1 MTNSIQKEDSPEN
14 NNKVFV
20 GVKHFLN
27 YIKSITFQFTKSE
40 NDEVT
45 IIARG
50 KQITKAVDLAEVM
63 KKKQVDGK
71 NISVK
76 RIKIGNLNLEE
87 LNINEGKF
95 KIVDKKFLLEK
106 IKLL

>member
-76 RIKIGNLNLEE
+76 KIKIGSESKKSDTGKI
-87 LNINEGKF
+87 INVSTIEITLTKTNP
-95 KIVDKKFLLEK
+95 
-106 IKLL
+106 

>member
-1 MTNSIQKEDSPEN
+1 MTNSIQKEDSPE

-76 RIKIGNLNLEE
+76 RIKIGSESKKSDTGKI
-87 LNINEGKF
+87 INVSTIEITLTKTNP
-95 KIVDKKFLLEK
+95 
-106 IKLL
+106 